1 MLYLNTRRALVWL
14 CLAVALAAGSV
25 TPALASEDVTVAI
38 ATPIDSLD
46 PYDTNSTIAQAVGKA
61 YYQGLFTFDRELNV
75 KPLLA
80 TGYEV
85 SDDGLTYTIHLRDKV
100 KFHDGTDFNAKAV
113 KVNLE
118 RVLDKSNGLA
128 RYNQFSRI
136 KRVEVVDPLTVKI
149 VLKKPFSA
157 LINALA
163 HPAAMM
169 ISPTALKKWGEN
181 IAFHPV
187 GTGPFKFVEWD
198 PATHLTVEKWEGY
211 WEEGI
216 PKIDTL
222 TFRTVTNNNTRAA
235 MLQTGEA
242 QFIYPVPYAQ
252 AKLLEKDPN
261 IDVVAT
267 PSIILEYLSMN
278 MLHEPFDDVR
288 VRRAINYAINKR
300 AMAKV
305 VFRGYAIPA
314 EGVIPQGVKYAKKLG
329 PWPYNPEK
337 ARQLLKEA
345 GYPDGFS
352 TTLWSAYNDG
362 TSAKALQFLQQQLG
376 QVGID
381 VKVKLLEP
389 GVRSQLVQSAP
400 DPEKAPVRMYYAGWS
415 ASTGEADWALRP
427 LLVTSAWPPVFN
439 NTAYYSNSKV
449 DAAVK
454 QALLTTDEA
463 EKTKLYAKAQKQIWQ
478 DAPWAFL
485 VTPKVVSAQSKKLT
499 GFYVMPDGSLNFKN
513 VDLKQ

>member
-1 MLYLNTRRALVWL
+1 MAYLNARRVLVGL
-14 CLAVALAAGSV
+14 CLAVALAAGGV

-38 ATPIDSLD
+38 YTPIDSLD
-46 PYDTNSTIAQAVGKA
+46 PYNTNSTMSQAVGKA

-80 TGYEV
+80 TGYEA
-85 SDDGLTYTIHLRDKV
+85 SDDGLTYTIHLREGV
-100 KFHDGTDFNAKAV
+100 RFQDGTDFNAAAV
-113 KVNLE
+113 KANLE

-136 KRVEVVDPLTVKI
+136 KGVEVVDPLTVNI
-149 VLKKPFSA
+149 VLKQPFSA
-157 LINALA
+157 LINSLA

-169 ISPTALKKWGEN
+169 ISPTALEKWGKD

-187 GTGPFKFVEWD
+187 GTGPFKFVEWE
-198 PATHLTVEKWEGY
+198 PATHLTVAKWDGY
-211 WEEGI
+211 WEQGY
-216 PKIDTL
+216 PKIDSL
-222 TFRTVTNNNTRAA
+222 TFRTITNNNTRAA

-242 QFIYPVPYAQ
+242 QFIYPVPYEQ
-252 AKLLEKDPN
+252 AKLLEKDAN

-267 PSIILEYLSMN
+267 PSIILKYLSMN
-278 MLHEPFDDVR
+278 VLHEPFNDVR
-288 VRRAINYAINKR
+288 VRRAVNYAINKK
-300 AMAKV
+300 AMIMVA
-305 VFRGYAIPA
+305 FRGYAIPA
-314 EGVIPQGVKYAKKLG
+314 QGVIPQGVKYAKKMA
-329 PWPYNPEK
+329 PWPYDPEK
-337 ARQLLKEA
+337 ARQLLEEA

-352 TTLWSAYNDG
+352 TTVWSAYNDG
-362 TSAKALQFLQQQLG
+362 TSAKILQFLQQQLA
-376 QVGID
+376 QVGIK

-389 GVRSQLVQSAP
+389 GVRNQLVQSAP
-400 DPEKAPVRMYYAGWS
+400 DPEEAPVRMYYAGWS

-439 NTAYYSNSKV
+439 NTAYYSNPKV
-449 DAAVK
+449 DEAVK

-463 EKTKLYAKAQKQIWQ
+463 EKTRLYAEAQDQIWQ

-485 VTPKVVSAQSKKLT
+485 VTPKVVSAQTTNLS